1 MAPLDII
8 GDIGNIT
15 ANGNNND
22 PLETMMIHWS
32 YYGVN
37 GDNNASG
44 NNGAND
50 DNNCVS
56 GVIGT
61 NSIIEWRCLPHI
73 TMASMTSMVPMKTWQ
88 FIGAIGAI
96 QSVTKF
102 NHFINYSTV
111 KQKLIHY
118 SAAPKVQRLL

>member
-8 GDIGNIT
+8 GDNGNIT
-15 ANGNNND
+15 ASGNNND
-22 PLETMMIHWS
+22 PLKTMMIINWS

-37 GDNNASG
+37 GNNNANG

-50 DNNCVS
+50 GNNCVR
-56 GVIGT
+56 GVDGT

-73 TMASMTSMVPMKTWQ
+73 TMASMTSVVPMKTQQ
-88 FIGAIGAI
+88 FIGAI

-102 NHFINYSTV
+102 YHFINYSTV
-111 KQKLIHY
+111 KQKLIHQ
-118 SAAPKVQRLL
+118 S